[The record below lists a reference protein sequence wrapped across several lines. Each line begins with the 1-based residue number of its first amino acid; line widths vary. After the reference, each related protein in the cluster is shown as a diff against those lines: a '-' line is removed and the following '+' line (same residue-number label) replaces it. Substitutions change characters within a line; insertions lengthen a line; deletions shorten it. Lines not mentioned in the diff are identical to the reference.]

1 MAKEA
6 RPRNLPL
13 LTEAEVE
20 ERRPILLKGIQQYND
35 GYFFEAHETWEELWL
50 QSPMPIRNFLQ
61 GIIQMSAAFVHLM
74 RHEYPGTVGLLG
86 AALEKLEGFPADY
99 MGIDVARLVAEARRA
114 HEELAAL
121 GQDRFE
127 EWDQGRI
134 PQIRLLKKGK
144 ARGRQRAGPA
154 SSQRARGGAG
164 R

>member
-20 ERRPILLKGIQQYND
+20 ERRPILLAGIQQYND

-50 QSPMPIRNFLQ
+50 QSPQPIRNFLQ
-61 GIIQMSAAFVHLM
+61 GIIQMAAAFVHLV
-74 RHEYPGTVGLLG
+74 RREYPGTIGLLG

-99 MGIDVARLVAEARRA
+99 MGIDLARLVAEARRA
-114 HEELAAL
+114 HDELAAL

-127 EWDQGRI
+127 EWDQARI
-134 PQIRLLKKGK
+134 PQIRLLEEGK
-144 ARGRQRAGPA
+144 ARG
-154 SSQRARGGAG
+154 ARG